1 VVHSVESKRVAWIS
15 HNKLLPDVR
24 KEIEQMTNEE
34 AIKMLER
41 NRNANPNKPKFV
53 EACNMAITA
62 LKENRP
68 LKNRCRALSQSTL
81 CGFCQMKCPDMGD
94 EE

>member
-1 VVHSVESKRVAWIS
+1 MKVS
-15 HNKLLPDVR
+15 
-24 KEIEQMTNEE
+24 E

-41 NRNANPNKPKFV
+41 NRDANPNKPKFV

-62 LKENRP
+62 LEENRP
-68 LKNRCRALSQSTL
+68 LKQRCMVLSGATL
-81 CGFCQMKCPDMGD
+81 CAFCRMKCPDLGD

>member
-1 VVHSVESKRVAWIS
+1 
-15 HNKLLPDVR
+15 
-24 KEIEQMTNEE
+24 MTIEE

-41 NRNANPNKPKFV
+41 NRDANPNKPKFV

-62 LKENRP
+62 LEENRP
-68 LKNRCRALSQSTL
+68 LKQRCMVLSGATL
-81 CGFCQMKCPDMGD
+81 CAFCRMKCPDLGD

>member
-1 VVHSVESKRVAWIS
+1 MKVS
-15 HNKLLPDVR
+15 
-24 KEIEQMTNEE
+24 E

-41 NRNANPNKPKFV
+41 NRDANLGKQKFV

-62 LKENRP
+62 LQENRP
-68 LKNRCRALSQSTL
+68 LKQRCLVLSQGTL
-81 CGFCQMKCPDMGD
+81 CAFCRMQCPDMGT

>member
-1 VVHSVESKRVAWIS
+1 MKVS
-15 HNKLLPDVR
+15 
-24 KEIEQMTNEE
+24 E

-41 NRNANPNKPKFV
+41 NRDANPGKPKFQ

-68 LKNRCRALSQSTL
+68 LKNRCRALSQSAL
-81 CGFCQMKCPDMGD
+81 CAFCQMKCPELGGED
-94 EE
+94 E

>member
-1 VVHSVESKRVAWIS
+1 MKVS
-15 HNKLLPDVR
+15 
-24 KEIEQMTNEE
+24 E

-62 LKENRP
+62 LQENRP
-68 LKNRCRALSQSTL
+68 LKQRCLVLSGATL
-81 CGFCQMKCPDMGD
+81 CAFCRMKCPDLGD

>member
-1 VVHSVESKRVAWIS
+1 MKVS
-15 HNKLLPDVR
+15 
-24 KEIEQMTNEE
+24 E

-41 NRNANPNKPKFV
+41 NRDANPTKPKFV

-62 LKENRP
+62 LEENRP
-68 LKNRCRALSQSTL
+68 LKQRCMVLGGATL
-81 CGFCQMKCPDMGD
+81 CAFCRMKCPDLGD